1 MVKTGPEESVPH
13 FVSFDVMIPIYE
25 ILGVNESY
33 LILFLRQN
41 YGLPRIF
48 TSWNKCFGLTLC
60 VCFGNLILLE

>member
-1 MVKTGPEESVPH
+1 MGKTGPEERVPC
-13 FVSFDVMIPIYE
+13 FVSFDVIIPVYE

-41 YGLPRIF
+41 YWLPRIF

-60 VCFGNLILLE
+60 VCVGNFILLE